1 MKYTQIFDTH
11 THSINSFDG
20 NHTVDEMIESAID
33 LGCKGIAL
41 TDHCDIDGMVD
52 TCFDFQDKQF
62 REVERARSIFGDKIK
77 IYHGV
82 ELGQGIYEKE
92 LSEKFLSSYDFDFV
106 LGSVHNLKNTEDFYF
121 LDYSKYNVEELLKKY
136 FGAVLETAKWNMTDS
151 LAHITYPFRY
161 LIDRGFMPDNIS
173 CCDDVIKEI
182 FAVVIENGKAI
193 ELNVSGLNM
202 TMHDTLPS
210 KRYIKMYH
218 DMGGKYVTVGSDS
231 HYKDKIAVNV
241 DTGYNILKEC
251 GFDSFTVFENR
262 KPKCIK
268 II

>member
-33 LGCKGIAL
+33 LECKGIAL

-92 LSEKFLSSYDFDFV
+92 LDD
-106 LGSVHNLKNTEDFYF
+106 N
-121 LDYSKYNVEELLKKY
+121 
-136 FGAVLETAKWNMTDS
+136 AKTIIRI
-151 LAHITYPFRY
+151 AY
-161 LIDRGFMPDNIS
+161 
-173 CCDDVIKEI
+173 
-182 FAVVIENGKAI
+182 
-193 ELNVSGLNM
+193 
-202 TMHDTLPS
+202 TL
-210 KRYIKMYH
+210 
-218 DMGGKYVTVGSDS
+218 
-231 HYKDKIAVNV
+231 
-241 DTGYNILKEC
+241 
-251 GFDSFTVFENR
+251 
-262 KPKCIK
+262 
-268 II
+268 